1 MFSVSDHLCLL
12 LSFQVFTLT
21 FFDNSFEYSELL
33 LDYCLLHILHLS
45 PVVLLSSYLNQV
57 VLDQTQILTQ
67 NMTTSL

>member
-21 FFDNSFEYSELL
+21 FFDNSFEYLELL
-33 LDYCLLHILHLS
+33 LDYCLLHILHLR